1 MAQPTIHLV
10 DASVYVFRAY
20 YSVAPEFVDH
30 EEQPVHAV
38 YGFLGFLLNLL
49 EQDGITG
56 WKAKRGILW
65 YAFGN
70 PGMFRKILGAW
81 AAYFLP
87 GFHPWNA
94 DEKHLI
100 ARYEAENPVAA

>member
-1 MAQPTIHLV
+1 M
-10 DASVYVFRAY
+10 
-20 YSVAPEFVDH
+20 
-30 EEQPVHAV
+30 
-38 YGFLGFLLNLL
+38 LNLL

-56 WKAKRGILW
+56 WQAKRGILW

-100 ARYEAENPVAA
+100 ARYEAENRVTV